1 MRRIEE
7 TSRFRRDF
15 RREKRGI
22 HSGYLDRLLE
32 STVHMLANDLP
43 LARRSFDH
51 PLSGEWR
58 DFRDC
63 HLRGDLVLIYPKSVI
78 IPCNL
83 SASVRIANWV
93 FERSRNSS

>member
-1 MRRIEE
+1 MRTIEE

-15 RREKRGI
+15 RREKRGV

-43 LARRSFDH
+43 LPRRFFDH

-63 HLRGDLVLIYPKSVI
+63 HLRGDLVLIYRKI
-78 IPCNL
+78 GDHTL
-83 SASVRIANWV
+83 QLVRLGSHSELGI
-93 FERSRNSS
+93 